1 MSVEP
6 AEGEWKEP
14 TPEEALAELEAR
26 QRRPR
31 AFVRAPVAL
40 VGLLL
45 AALLGWEGRHD
56 FTYLFTSRQPL
67 TLGAEGGYALGE
79 IQPNRYVQLH
89 GIPTLRALYV
99 DEKSGP
105 SVIVG
110 LQGSPFLVLR
120 APLPGEERTK
130 GRVPPPPD
138 QRPFGVRGRLLTQA
152 QAGPYA
158 DAFPKFRD
166 FNEVQP
172 HGGELYLVIEGDRP
186 GKDPWMP
193 LSLGLLAAFATFNAW
208 MLVRALRAAWP
219 TR

>member
-1 MSVEP
+1 MPVEP
-6 AEGEWKEP
+6 ADGEWREP
-14 TPEEALAELEAR
+14 TPEEALAELEER

-56 FTYLFTSRQPL
+56 FAYLFTARQPL
-67 TLGAEGGYALGE
+67 TLGAEGSYALGE
-79 IQPNRYVQLH
+79 IVPNRYVQLH
-89 GIPTLRALYV
+89 GLPTPRALYV
-99 DEKSGP
+99 DEKAGA

-120 APLPGEERTK
+120 APLPGEERLP
-130 GRVPPPPD
+130 GRPPPPPD
-138 QRPFGVRGRLLTQA
+138 QRPFGVRGRLLTEA

-158 DAFPKFRD
+158 DAFPKFRAFD
-166 FNEVQP
+166 GLQP
-172 HGGELYLVIEGDRP
+172 HAGQLYLVIEGDRP

-193 LSLGLLAAFATFNAW
+193 VSLGLLFAFALFNAW
-208 MLVRALRAAWP
+208 LLVHALRAAWP